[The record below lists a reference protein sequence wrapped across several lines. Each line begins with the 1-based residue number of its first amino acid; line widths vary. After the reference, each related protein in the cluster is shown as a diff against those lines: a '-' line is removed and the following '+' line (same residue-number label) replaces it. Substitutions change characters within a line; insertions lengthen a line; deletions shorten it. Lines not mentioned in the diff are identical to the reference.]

1 MPELPEVET
10 VVRGLNRRI
19 NGKTIEK
26 ITVFDEK
33 LVRNVEVEELKSA
46 LEGSD
51 ITAVRRRGKYVLLE
65 VDGELLVA
73 IHLRMTGKLLFR
85 ERGEETE
92 YQRISFEFQG
102 NGQLIMDNMRRF
114 GTLDLLLNEDEDPLA
129 SLGLE
134 PFTDSYRWKNF
145 RELFETT
152 QPLKLILLDQ
162 KKITGL
168 GNIYANE
175 ALFRADLN
183 PLLPGEEAKE
193 FELRELY
200 RTIPEVLEE
209 AIEHNGTTFSNFRDS
224 SGDSGNFQKF
234 LNIYGKEG
242 ETCPRCGAEIVKVNQ
257 SGRGTYYCPKCQEE
271 PEEIDE

>member
-19 NGKTIEK
+19 SGKTIEK
-26 ITVFDEK
+26 ITVFDEE
-33 LVRNVEVEELKSA
+33 LVRNVEVNELKSE
-46 LEGSD
+46 LEGNDVTS
-51 ITAVRRRGKYVLLE
+51 VRRKGKYVLLE
-65 VDGELLVA
+65 VEKDLLVA
-73 IHLRMTGKLLFR
+73 IHLRMTGKLLLR

-92 YQRISFEFQG
+92 YQRISFAFRG
-102 NGQLIMDNMRRF
+102 NGQLVMDNMRRF
-114 GTLDLLLNEDEDPLA
+114 GTLDLLVDEDEDPLA

-134 PFTDSYRWKNF
+134 PFTDSYRWEDF
-145 RELFETT
+145 RELFDTA

-183 PLLPGEEAKE
+183 PLLPGEEVKE
-193 FELRELY
+193 SKIRELY
-200 RTIPEVLEE
+200 RTIPEVLGE

-242 ETCPRCGAEIVKVNQ
+242 EPCPRCGEEIVKVNQ

-271 PEEIDE
+271 PEGADL